1 MERVKGRLK
10 LEFSSWRDDSKM
22 PAVTAVLQ
30 EAGVVHLFDQLLAGA
45 LTTADMGIML
55 LKQAARDA
63 WDEKTEKEVQ
73 RAKEVRASARVVCKC
88 TWNTICP

>member
-1 MERVKGRLK
+1 M
-10 LEFSSWRDDSKM
+10 
-22 PAVTAVLQ
+22 LQ

-63 WDEKTEKEVQ
+63 WDEKTEKEV
-73 RAKEVRASARVVCKC
+73 RASARVVCKC